1 MPTLPSRQLIVPL
14 TVACALFMENLD
26 STVISTALPAIAT
39 SLHEEPLRLNLA
51 ITSYLLSLAIFIPAS
66 GWMADRFGGRTVFRA
81 AIFVFIGGSICCGLS
96 NSLPEF
102 VAARIFQ
109 GIGGAMMVPVGRFV
123 MLRTVEKSQLVRS
136 MSYLTT
142 PALLGPVIGPPLGGF
157 IVTYASWRWIFFINI
172 PIGILG
178 IVLVSVF
185 VENYREPDPRRLDV
199 TGFIM
204 TGIGLAGVMYGFEN
218 IGRGVLPGGLVAG
231 LLIVGIVSLCL
242 YVWHA
247 RLTPAPIVDL
257 SLLRIPTFF
266 SAVLGGSLFRIDDA
280 AIGLRPVAFRVGSP
294 DFRQRRRRHDDEDDG
309 DADHSLVGLPDCVA
323 RQRLRQQP
331 FPDGLRLVSAEHA
344 ACGDSGDPVDRRL
357 FPLAAIHQH
366 QYAQLC
372 RRAARTIEPRVEFR
386 QHGATAL
393 DQYWGGHGR
402 ASRAFHPV
410 LAWRGSQG
418 RGFLSGLSRRRSH
431 FHVVCVFFLPSGAGR
446 RRRGQRSSCCS
457 GRGRG
462 SRAGRSGGLKM
473 KTVWSVHRALRGA
486 DLQYAQGLW

>member
-266 SAVLGGSLFRIDDA
+266 SAVLGGSLFRIGIGALPFLLPMMLQLGFGLSPFASGLLTFASA
-280 AIGLRPVAFRVGSP
+280 AGAMTMKMTATPIIRWLGFRTVLLANAFVSSLFLMACALFRPSTPHVVILATLLIGGFFRSLQFTSTNTLNYADVPPAQLSRASSFASMAQQLSISIGVGMGALLVHFTLSWHGGALKAE
-294 DFRQRRRRHDDEDDG
+294 DFYP
-309 DADHSLVGLPDCVA
+309 AYLVVGLISMSSAFFFFRLAPDA
-323 RQRLRQQP
+323 
-331 FPDGLRLVSAEHA
+331 GEEVSGHHA
-344 ACGDSGDPVDRRL
+344 V
-357 FPLAAIHQH
+357 
-366 QYAQLC
+366 
-372 RRAARTIEPRVEFR
+372 RAAAAEAAP
-386 QHGATAL
+386 
-393 DQYWGGHGR
+393 
-402 ASRAFHPV
+402 
-410 LAWRGSQG
+410 
-418 RGFLSGLSRRRSH
+418 
-431 FHVVCVFFLPSGAGR
+431 
-446 RRRGQRSSCCS
+446 
-457 GRGRG
+457 
-462 SRAGRSGGLKM
+462 
-473 KTVWSVHRALRGA
+473 A
-486 DLQYAQGLW
+486 DPAA